1 MFLKQMLV
9 ICFLWTAVNSC
20 TTEKPNN
27 GTESG
32 IQKRQVI
39 CGDEGIEYCGG
50 TIEFIPSIL
59 RRKIFRYT
67 FSIHYF
73 KQCNCDKKKTR
84 IAFKLSREKHCPSLN

>member
-1 MFLKQMLV
+1 MLV

-39 CGDEGIEYCGG
+39 CGGEGFEYCEG

-59 RRKIFRYT
+59 RRKIFRYLY
-67 FSIHYF
+67 IHF
-73 KQCNCDKKKTR
+73 PFINLKNPIVTKKV
-84 IAFKLSREKHCPSLN
+84 AFKLSYKKH